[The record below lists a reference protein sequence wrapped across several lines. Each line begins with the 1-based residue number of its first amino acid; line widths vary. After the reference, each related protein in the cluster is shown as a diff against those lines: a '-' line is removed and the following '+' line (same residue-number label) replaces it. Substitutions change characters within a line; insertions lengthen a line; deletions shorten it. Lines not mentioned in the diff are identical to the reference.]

1 MKKYFTLIELLVVIA
16 IIAILASM
24 LLPSLNKARDK
35 AREIE
40 CVNQQKQ
47 HGTAMMLYANDYE
60 DYIPPQYAYGCPT
73 NDPANKE
80 FSHAKNASLIFDLL
94 HPYSGNTRLA
104 LCPSDQYAPANI
116 PKNYFKPWSYVRS
129 MTSGYTNSKR
139 SRYFKRS
146 TLKSMHGGRVILL
159 SCGAPNTIYSGD
171 GYSAASSSRNPWLV
185 NPFAANSI
193 PWEALPVLR
202 HGSGLRS
209 TFAMSDGSAIALSH
223 VEFGPIHLWQIDTKN
238 ARSSEQL
245 P

>member
-116 PKNYFKPWSYVRS
+116 PKNYFKPWSYVRT

-139 SRYFKRS
+139 CYYFKCS
-146 TLKSMHGGRVILL
+146 TLKGMNGGRVILL
-159 SCGAPNTIYSGD
+159 ACGSSNTIWAGD
-171 GYSAASSSRNPWLV
+171 GYRTAASSRNPWLMNPYAV
-185 NPFAANSI
+185 NIISWPQF
-193 PWEALPVLR
+193 PVLR

-209 TFAMSDGSAIALSH
+209 TFAMSDGSALGLSH
-223 VEFGPIHLWQIDTKN
+223 VEFGEPYLWGLKKGSRFSQ
-238 ARSSEQL
+238 EM

>member
-47 HGTAMMLYANDYE
+47 HGTALLLYSNDYD

-73 NDPANKE
+73 DDPENKP

-94 HPYSGNTRLA
+94 NLYNKNPRIA
-104 LCPSDQYAPANI
+104 LCPADNYAPSNI
-116 PKNYFKPWSYVRS
+116 PNNYFKPWSYVRT
-129 MTSGYTNSKR
+129 MATGYTNSKR
-139 SRYFKRS
+139 CYFFKLS
-146 TLKSMHGGRVILL
+146 TLKGLDGGRMILL
-159 SCGAPNTIYSGD
+159 ACGFSNTIWAGD
-171 GYSAASSSRNPWLV
+171 GYRTAAANRNPYLV
-185 NPFAANSI
+185 NPFAANSVTK
-193 PWEALPVLR
+193 PQFTELR

-209 TFAMSDGSAIALSH
+209 TFAMSDGSALGLAH
-223 VEFGPIHLWQIDTKN
+223 VEFGEPHLWRVKQGT
-238 ARSSEQL
+238 RHSEQM